1 MDGKTGLVVTVRDKE
16 WEVVERHD
24 SPRHEGNKKKHLS
37 NKELLSFFSFWLG
50 VKVMSLDKLSG
61 FI

>member
-37 NKELLSFFSFWLG
+37 NKELLSFFSF
-50 VKVMSLDKLSG
+50 
-61 FI
+61 